1 MHPFLP
7 VVVATGA
14 GSEEIRTL
22 FAGQEKIAFV
32 TKPYREVELLSALS
46 RSVSPQKPSGN
57 DIQGLPRLYPGSQTM
72 KLSASLR
79 SDRWKASGIQLDYKF
94 VLEIIY

>member
-1 MHPFLP
+1 MGLPDRRGDELIREIRALHPFLP

-46 RSVSPQKPSGN
+46 
-57 DIQGLPRLYPGSQTM
+57 
-72 KLSASLR
+72 SL
-79 SDRWKASGIQLDYKF
+79 GIPAEAKR
-94 VLEIIY
+94 

>member
-1 MHPFLP
+1 MPLADMGLPDRRGDELIREIRALHPFLP

-14 GSEEIRTL
+14 DSEEIRTL

-46 RSVSPQKPSGN
+46 
-57 DIQGLPRLYPGSQTM
+57 
-72 KLSASLR
+72 SL
-79 SDRWKASGIQLDYKF
+79 GIPAEAKR
-94 VLEIIY
+94 

>member
-1 MHPFLP
+1 LP

-46 RSVSPQKPSGN
+46 
-57 DIQGLPRLYPGSQTM
+57 
-72 KLSASLR
+72 SL
-79 SDRWKASGIQLDYKF
+79 GIPAEAKR
-94 VLEIIY
+94 